1 MELVGKF
8 PTQYQKTIA
17 SITIFQPQVS
27 IGNRIL
33 MPPIFRVQLL
43 LTLNFPYRSALI
55 GALVS
60 LILAAALIVFL
71 LMWTKKNKNF
81 QRYVPDGLS
90 MSFLSRNEAT
100 HESIEGNTKHPLTA
114 FTNKLG
120 PKKNEF
126 SVLNRLDIERH
137 VMPLSTDV
145 GEKYCEGES
154 NLNR

>member
-1 MELVGKF
+1 MKLKL
-8 PTQYQKTIA
+8 I
-17 SITIFQPQVS
+17 
-27 IGNRIL
+27 
-33 MPPIFRVQLL
+33 
-43 LTLNFPYRSALI
+43 FPYRL
-55 GALVS
+55 ALVAALFS
-60 LILAAALIVFL
+60 LVLAAALIFVL
-71 LMWTKKNKNF
+71 LMWTKKNKNL

-100 HESIEGNTKHPLTA
+100 PEPIEGNTKHPLTA

-126 SVLNRLDIERH
+126 SVLNQLDIERH

>member
-1 MELVGKF
+1 MKLKLIFPNRLALV
-8 PTQYQKTIA
+8 A
-17 SITIFQPQVS
+17 
-27 IGNRIL
+27 
-33 MPPIFRVQLL
+33 
-43 LTLNFPYRSALI
+43 
-55 GALVS
+55 ALVS
-60 LILAAALIVFL
+60 LVLAAALIFVL
-71 LMWTKKNKNF
+71 LMWSKKNKNF

-100 HESIEGNTKHPLTA
+100 PECIEGNTKHPLTA